1 MSDAAALLNRFES
14 VLLPYLFGS
23 IAPEDLPTRA
33 RGKGSRNATFLRY
46 LLMWTMRFAFRV
58 EEHVLARLFG
68 KNRCT
73 VADAC
78 EAVENARLADRWD
91 SMFGEVSEWLE
102 KGEQIRTRIL
112 EAMDAPAEAVAE
124 RKGWRASRLAD
135 AFGRAGASLTPKDR
149 DEEAVVLEIEAA
161 QTARRIDSDKAKDA
175 RRETAAAQAAVL
187 KAQIANATEQ
197 YRPAASKARLSD
209 LTGLVQRVLARP
221 DIRTAL
227 GALPVASGAAE
238 GLPAYAEPV
247 VPLQSGPLGV
257 RLVLPNG
264 KGALDKAHAL
274 LVEAFRAEGYSALGY
289 GVFSVPGR
297 ANAASA
303 YYRLVPLPKPED
315 MPKVKPAQ
323 KTKRLG
329 APKPPKRAPTP
340 IRKPFPIQPIQI
352 EAAA

>member
-14 VLLPYLFGS
+14 VLLPYLFGA

-58 EEHVLARLFG
+58 EEHVLASLFG

-78 EAVENARLADRWD
+78 DAVENARLADRWD

-102 KGEQIRTRIL
+102 KGEQIRARIL
-112 EAMDAPAEAVAE
+112 DAMNAPADAVTE

-135 AFGRAGASLTPKDR
+135 AFGRAGAGLAPRDR
-149 DEEAVVLEIEAA
+149 DDEATVLEIEAA
-161 QTARRIDSDKAKDA
+161 QTARRIDADKSRD
-175 RRETAAAQAAVL
+175 RRKEAAAAQSANL
-187 KAQIANATEQ
+187 KAQIACITEQ
-197 YRPAASKARLSD
+197 HRPAASKARLSD
-209 LTGLVQRVLARP
+209 LSGVVRRVLARP

-227 GALPVASGAAE
+227 GALPVASGAAD
-238 GLPAYAEPV
+238 GLPGYAEPV

-264 KGALDKAHAL
+264 KQPLDKAHTL

-303 YYRLVPLPKPED
+303 YYKLNPLPKPED
-315 MPKVKPAQ
+315 MPKVKPTAKSKRRSAQ
-323 KTKRLG
+323 KP
-329 APKPPKRAPTP
+329 AKRAPAP
-340 IRKPFPIQPIQI
+340 VRKPYPAQI
-352 EAAA
+352 EIGAAA